1 MRPPQVVYRFV
12 IVFIFQKLLQAFNR
26 PGMQATRPA
35 LRLADL
41 GARLFQGLVLEVVAL
56 EQFSLFF
63 RQLLDGPTHPPP
75 HLLELNALV
84 RRQGVVGHLH
94 GIGAVEAGPENHGE
108 AGDGVRDALH
118 LVFEAPAAAFTI
130 GEVAEVGVRSLGT
143 RARPFEHPHLAEAV
157 VDGALDAVVS
167 KGEEVGTHAGVEAFS
182 CFEQADLAPR
192 DELFH
197 LELGVELLAH
207 LGGERTHVGAVL
219 FQDLRL
225 GFRERQRAI
234 TPLAPPCSTGAR
246 ESGPGGDRL

>member
-12 IVFIFQKLLQAFNR
+12 IVFIFQKLLEPFNR
-26 PGMQATRPA
+26 PRMQATGPA
-35 LRLADL
+35 LRLPDL

-63 RQLLDGPTHPPP
+63 RELLDGPAHPPS

-84 RRQGVVGHLH
+84 RRQGIIRHLH
-94 GIGAVEAGPENHGE
+94 RVGAVEAGTEHHGE
-108 AGDGVRDALH
+108 TGDGARDPLH
-118 LVFEAPAAAFTI
+118 FVFESASATFAI
-130 GEVAEVGVRSLGT
+130 GQIAEVGVGAFT
-143 RARPFEHPHLAEAV
+143 ACARALEHSHLAEAV
-157 VDGALDAVVS
+157 VDRALDAVV
-167 KGEEVGTHAGVEAFS
+167 GEGQEVRADAGVETFS
-182 CFEQADLAPR
+182 RFEQTDLPPR
-192 DELFH
+192 DELLH
-197 LELGVELLAH
+197 LELGVELLTH
-207 LGGERTHVGAVL
+207 LGRKRAHVRAVL

>member
-12 IVFIFQKLLQAFNR
+12 IVFIFEKLLEPFNR
-26 PGMQATRPA
+26 PGMQATGPA

-41 GARLFQGLVLEVVAL
+41 SARLFQGLVLEVVAL

-63 RQLLDGPTHPPP
+63 RQLLDGPAHTPP

-94 GIGAVEAGPENHGE
+94 RVGAVEAGAEHHGE

-118 LVFEAPAAAFTI
+118 FVFETAPTTFTV
-130 GEVAEVGVRSLGT
+130 GEVAEIGVRALSACAGAL
-143 RARPFEHPHLAEAV
+143 EHAHLPQAV
-157 VDGALDAVVS
+157 VDRALDAVVGE
-167 KGEEVGTHAGVEAFS
+167 GEEVGTNARVEPLS
-182 CFEQADLAPR
+182 RFEQTDLTPR
-192 DELFH
+192 DELLH

-207 LGGERTHVGAVL
+207 LGSKRTHVGAVL

>member
-12 IVFIFQKLLQAFNR
+12 IVFIFEKLLEPFNR
-26 PGMQATRPA
+26 PGVQATGPA

-41 GARLFQGLVLEVVAL
+41 GAGLFEGLVLEVVAL
-56 EQFSLFF
+56 KQFSLFF
-63 RQLLDGPTHPPP
+63 RQLLDGPTNAAA

-84 RRQGVVGHLH
+84 RRQRVIGHLH
-94 GIGAVEAGPENHGE
+94 RVGTVEAGAEHHGE
-108 AGDGVRDALH
+108 ARDGVGDPLH
-118 LVFEAPAAAFTI
+118 FVFEAPATTFTV
-130 GEVAEVGVRSLGT
+130 GEVSEIGVCALATG
-143 RARPFEHPHLAEAV
+143 ARTLEHTHLPQAV
-157 VDGALDAVVS
+157 VDGALDAVVGE
-167 KGEEVGTHAGVEAFS
+167 GEEVGANARVEPFG

-192 DELFH
+192 DELLH

-207 LGGERTHVGAVL
+207 LGSERTHVGAVL